1 MRPHT
6 LALNPHMNPHLCA
19 SVDDEAMALALHESL
34 NSGGRASR
42 AMRRAGAADSG
53 TGTRSQPAAGY
64 RTRLRNP
71 SRAVAASADSG
82 ESSASESEGEGDDE
96 EEEEAEAEAELAEVG
111 CSKPCETTVVV
122 AIVGLISN
130 LNKVGYIGMSCLY

>member
-1 MRPHT
+1 MSHT
-6 LALNPHMNPHLCA
+6 LTLNPHTYTLLCA

-53 TGTRSQPAAGY
+53 TRTCSQPAAGY

-71 SRAVAASADSG
+71 SRAVAASAGSD
-82 ESSASESEGEGDDE
+82 ETSASESEGEGDDE
-96 EEEEAEAEAELAEVG
+96 DEEEDAEAEAELAEVG
-111 CSKPCETTVVV
+111 CS
-122 AIVGLISN
+122 N
-130 LNKVGYIGMSCLY
+130 LVKRRWL